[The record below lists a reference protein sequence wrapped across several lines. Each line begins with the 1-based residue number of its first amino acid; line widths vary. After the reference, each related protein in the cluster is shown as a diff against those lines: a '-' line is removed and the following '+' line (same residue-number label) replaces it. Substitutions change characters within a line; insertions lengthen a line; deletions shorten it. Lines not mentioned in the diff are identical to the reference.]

1 MAIDFEAIK
10 KRLAGLSG
18 QNNKQRLLWKPP
30 EGETTTVRL
39 VAFQTESGIP
49 FEERYFYYGI
59 EKYGILAPFQFGK
72 PDPVNELSRQ
82 LKSEG
87 TKESYE
93 LSKKLRPVMRTY
105 ALVLVRGEEDQ
116 GLRIWQFG
124 KGIYQDLMKTM
135 MDPDYGDITDIHEG
149 NDIKIT
155 VTKTPG
161 KKWADTSIM
170 PRPRKTP
177 LGTKKEIKEW
187 TSDLPSIDALYELS
201 SYEVVEASLNKWV
214 NGGMVDPWAKPAEG
228 TATNSDPKNA
238 TVTESSKATSTAAKT
253 ADADLDGAFGD
264 LEEEFPF

>member
-10 KRLAGLSG
+10 KRLAGLTG
-18 QNNKQRLLWKPP
+18 QNNKPKFWKPA

-39 VAFQTESGIP
+39 VVFKTESGIP

-93 LSKKLRPVMRTY
+93 LSRKLRPVMRTY
-105 ALVLVRGEEDQ
+105 ALVLVRGEEEA
-116 GLRIWQFG
+116 GLQVWQFG

-135 MDPDYGDITDIHEG
+135 MDPDYGDITDIQEG

-170 PRPRKTP
+170 PRPRKTA
-177 LGTKKEIKEW
+177 LGIKKEVEKW
-187 TSDLPSIDALYELS
+187 LADVSSIDDFFELSLYEII
-201 SYEVVEASLNKWV
+201 EGSLNKWV
-214 NGGMVDPWAKPAEG
+214 NGGMVDPWAAPATTGE
-228 TATNSDPKNA
+228 ATNSDPKNA
-238 TVTESSKATSTAAKT
+238 VVNETTNKTKATSTADT
-253 ADADLDGAFGD
+253 DLDGAFGD